1 MVNEGDADS
10 VPVMLELRSTIWKEY
25 DGKKNKARK
34 NGELVVYSAF
44 PKNLGPLVLINDVD
58 H

>member
-1 MVNEGDADS
+1 
-10 VPVMLELRSTIWKEY
+10 MLELRSTIWKEY